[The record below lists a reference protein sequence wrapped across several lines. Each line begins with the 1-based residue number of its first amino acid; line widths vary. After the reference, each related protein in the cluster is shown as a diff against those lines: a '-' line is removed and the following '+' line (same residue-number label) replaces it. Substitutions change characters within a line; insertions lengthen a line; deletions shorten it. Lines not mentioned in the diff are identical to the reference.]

1 MSYSSDF
8 AAINMLEGNDEPLC
22 FSISCP
28 QVTRRLPQEPNMT
41 PTSGTS
47 TNLGSHESDFAG
59 AKTSVGEDAST
70 DVEGLRRDLNSLRDT
85 ISRFVSQAGE
95 VSSSV
100 ASQVGDAASS
110 FAESGADV
118 ASAAKEQAKT
128 FASELENM
136 GRRNPLGAMATAFM
150 IGVLVGLIGR
160 GRGS

>member
-1 MSYSSDF
+1 MK
-8 AAINMLEGNDEPLC
+8 
-22 FSISCP
+22 
-28 QVTRRLPQEPNMT
+28 

-47 TNLGSHESDFAG
+47 SNLGSHESDIAG
-59 AKTSVGEDAST
+59 VKTTAGEDPSI
-70 DVEGLRRDLNSLRDT
+70 DVEGLRRDLNSLSNT
-85 ISRFVSQAGE
+85 ISRFLSQAGE

-136 GRRNPLGAMATAFM
+136 GRRNPLGAMAAAFM
-150 IGVLVGLIGR
+150 VGVLVGLIGR